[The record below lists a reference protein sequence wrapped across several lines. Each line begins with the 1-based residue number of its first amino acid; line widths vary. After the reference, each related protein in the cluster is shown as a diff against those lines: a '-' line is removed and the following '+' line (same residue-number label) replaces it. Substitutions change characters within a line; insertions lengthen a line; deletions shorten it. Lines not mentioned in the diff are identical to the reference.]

1 MSSGGEVQADDVVEV
16 GRHFV
21 GGEAQVG
28 GADLDQLAAG
38 PQPSQ
43 RQERVGSAADH
54 QVDVRREVLQ
64 QERHAV
70 AEVGPVDQVVVVEH
84 QVDVVR
90 CGREFVEHRGEDG
103 LDRRLGRLQQ
113 REHVG
118 SDAGHRCLQGGDH
131 VGPERGGLAVALIE
145 GEPRHRPVLRGRRGE
160 PRGEQCRLAESSGRR
175 DQGQPGVRPTAQ
187 APAQSRAGD
196 QTPPRPGDVELGL
209 DQRVCQGSSPRGSR
223 GGDAHEGRACGRMS
237 ATSLHCGTC
246 LTPI

>member
-1 MSSGGEVQADDVVEV
+1 MSFGGEVQPDDVVEV

-90 CGREFVEHRGEDG
+90 RGRELVEHRGEDG
-103 LDRRLGRLQQ
+103 LDRRLGRLQE

-118 SDAGHRCLQGGDH
+118 SDAGHRRLQGGDH

-145 GEPRHRPVLRGRRGE
+145 GEPRHRPVLRGRGGE
-160 PRGEQCRLAESSGRR
+160 PRGEQRRLAETSGGR
-175 DQGQPGVRPTAQ
+175 DQRQPGVRPAVQ
-187 APAQSRAGD
+187 PPAQSRAGD
-196 QTPPRPGDVELGL
+196 QTPPEPGEVELGL
-209 DQRVCQGSSPRGSR
+209 DQRACQGSSPQGLSQWGCARG
-223 GGDAHEGRACGRMS
+223 
-237 ATSLHCGTC
+237 
-246 LTPI
+246 

>member
-1 MSSGGEVQADDVVEV
+1 MSSGGEIQPDDVVEV
-16 GRHFV
+16 GRHLV

-70 AEVGPVDQVVVVEH
+70 ADVGPVDQVVVVEH
-84 QVDVVR
+84 EVDVVR
-90 CGREFVEHRGEDG
+90 HRREFVEHGGEDG
-103 LDRRLGRLQQ
+103 LDRRLGRLQE

-118 SDAGHRCLQGGDH
+118 SDAGHRGLQGGDH

-145 GEPRHRPVLRGRRGE
+145 GEPRHRPVLGGHRGE
-160 PRGEQCRLAESSGRR
+160 PCGEQCGLAETGRRR
-175 DQGQPGVRPTAQ
+175 DQGQSG
-187 APAQSRAGD
+187 
-196 QTPPRPGDVELGL
+196 
-209 DQRVCQGSSPRGSR
+209 
-223 GGDAHEGRACGRMS
+223 
-237 ATSLHCGTC
+237 
-246 LTPI
+246 I